1 MAKAKEPRSFS
12 GVYASLLT
20 PRRGQEIEP
29 DVAALLEYLDRVVSA
44 KVAGAGIDGLVLF
57 GALGEFIHYDLND
70 RMRALSLACK
80 RSRVPVL
87 VNVSH
92 STIDGAFALA
102 HHAVDSG
109 AAGLILMPP
118 YFYRYSDA
126 DIERFYL
133 DLVDAVGGALPL
145 YIDNQVLSDNC
156 VESDLAE
163 ALLSTN
169 RFAGLISSGTDDSE
183 LLTPVAGGFVSTV
196 ASVIPE
202 LPVALYRA
210 LKDKQNSSVDALH
223 LRNNDLL
230 IWLTKFPS
238 PVGLKHIA
246 AFRGWMP
253 KQVPAVPATR
263 QQESDLIAFQG
274 FLAQWI
280 PATLTECQVKE
291 NIGSRRV

>member
-1 MAKAKEPRSFS
+1 MGKAKEPPNFS

-44 KVAGAGIDGLVLF
+44 KVAGAGVDGLVLF
-57 GALGEFIHYDLND
+57 GAAGEFIHYDLND

-102 HHAVDSG
+102 HHAIDSG
-109 AAGLILMPP
+109 ASGLVLMPP

-145 YIDNQVLSDNC
+145 YIDNLG
-156 VESDLAE
+156 SDLAQT
-163 ALLSTN
+163 LLSTS
-169 RFAGLISSGTDDSE
+169 RFAGLINAVTDDGK
-183 LLTPVAGGFVSTV
+183 LLTPVAGGFISEV
-196 ASVIPE
+196 ASAVPE
-202 LPVALYRA
+202 LPVALNRA
-210 LKDKQNSSVDALH
+210 LKDKQNSSVQALH
-223 LRNNDLL
+223 LRSKDLL
-230 IWLTKFPS
+230 NWLTKFPS
-238 PVGLKHIA
+238 PVGLKHVA

-253 KQVPAVPATR
+253 KQVPAVQATR
-263 QQESDLIAFQG
+263 QQESDLIAFQS
-274 FLAQWI
+274 FLANWI